1 LPVKITVSG
10 ADIDRIYIVPSS
22 FLSISPTLISIFE
35 KANHFLPKS
44 FSDAPKYIE
53 IGGQRSA
60 VSNKIT
66 DDSWIAVSLFNTPEN
81 MATPCSV

>member
-1 LPVKITVSG
+1 MVSVTC
-10 ADIDRIYIVPSS
+10 IDRIYPIPSS
-22 FLSISPTLISIFE
+22 FLSISPTTISIFE

-60 VSNKIT
+60 VRNQK
-66 DDSWIAVSLFNTPEN
+66 
-81 MATPCSV
+81 

>member
-1 LPVKITVSG
+1 M
-10 ADIDRIYIVPSS
+10 
-22 FLSISPTLISIFE
+22 
-35 KANHFLPKS
+35 S

-66 DDSWIAVSLFNTPEN
+66 DDSWIAVSFFNTPEN
-81 MATPCSV
+81 MATPCSVKA